1 MRKLLALACSLL
13 AVGCWVSCSE
23 KLSPEQAAAEAALSY
38 YQRLVDGYP
47 DGMVAAKADVDSLPD
62 ELRQQLVKAYRQYV
76 ADMQRQHGGLKS
88 VSISSNVGKC
98 DTLTAQTSNLKPQTS
113 KFKPQT
119 SPLVYAFL
127 LLTFADSTQEEICV
141 PMVERDGDW
150 LMR

>member
-47 DGMVAAKADVDSLPD
+47 DGMVAAKADADSLPD

-76 ADMQRQHGGLKS
+76 ADMQHQHGGLKS

-98 DTLTAQTSNLKPQTS
+98 DTLTA
-113 KFKPQT
+113 QT